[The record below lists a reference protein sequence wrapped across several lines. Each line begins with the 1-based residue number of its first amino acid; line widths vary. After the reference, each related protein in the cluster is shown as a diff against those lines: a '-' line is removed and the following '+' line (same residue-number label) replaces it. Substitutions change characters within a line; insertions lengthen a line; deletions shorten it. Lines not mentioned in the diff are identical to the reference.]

1 MQPHPQPTY
10 KEWPFLPGVNARDS
24 LAHVHW
30 VNTLMGTKTQF
41 RYYHCAER
49 LLVVDQEVSFRSA
62 LGINVHGAG
71 HSAEG
76 DILVNAA
83 EIEAAGFVEITEQE
97 AYQFAENLPQAIPEE
112 KGTHGN
118 YQAFLL
124 CRALVR
130 RASAELEVRPQ
141 GGNELRISE
150 IDSYDRDIT
159 RRWTVQSGR
168 ERFDLGLMR
177 HQQASELV
185 VLVSAEGE
193 VE

>member
-1 MQPHPQPTY
+1 MNII
-10 KEWPFLPGVNARDS
+10 LPARTQ
-24 LAHVHW
+24 W
-30 VNTLMGTKTQF
+30 VNTLMGTKPQF
-41 RYYHCAER
+41 RYYQGAQC
-49 LLVVDQEVSFRSA
+49 LLVIDQEVSFRSA
-62 LGINVHGAG
+62 LGMNIHGAG

-97 AYQFAENLPQAIPEE
+97 AYQLADRLPQEIPKE

-130 RASAELEVRPQ
+130 RASAELEARCQ
-141 GGNELRISE
+141 EAGELRISE

-177 HQQASELV
+177 HHQPSELV